1 MKRGICL
8 QIYPTFGF
16 RSAFECQKCIS
27 CNCVRLKGITIV
39 NLVNEMK
46 MQIYSSEL
54 RLCAFVLFSDDFN
67 ACEFLQDEDP
77 LNSNDDVSDDDPGD
91 LFDTD
96 NVVVCQ
102 FDKVC

>member
-1 MKRGICL
+1 
-8 QIYPTFGF
+8 
-16 RSAFECQKCIS
+16 
-27 CNCVRLKGITIV
+27 
-39 NLVNEMK
+39 MK
-46 MQIYSSEL
+46 MQIYSSEP
-54 RLCAFVLFSDDFN
+54 RLSAFVLLSNDFN